1 MQNTIDILSSI
12 NMTVKEIAKS
22 MAPQNGSGEAA
33 TAKLSRGNVT
43 TNADVNPAADI
54 AKPSISKA
62 SIGEV
67 VSMLNTLSPSI
78 LSISKLSGSKI
89 KSFTKVLDQVIKSVN
104 KLSECAKNNKDAA
117 NNAKILVESLDIL
130 AKSLNGAAGLVVK
143 APIATLGLKLA
154 NGVIKAIDAIL
165 TTVSK
170 MSNVT
175 ERIKKLNDVTKAID
189 PLMKV
194 VVKATLFVGLCMGL
208 GLILMIGP
216 TRDIILGGLMVL
228 GAVLLTTTAVILLT
242 GLAGKVIKG
251 VGAFSA
257 MKDIMTMMLASV
269 ILVVACFGL
278 GMAIEALGGWEPLM
292 KGIAIVGA
300 TMILLTAVFWLVGLA
315 GKAAMSREVI
325 QSYAAIFALT
335 FVSMILIVAAKFL
348 GDYAAEN
355 YKSILI
361 GLGSVVAVMGLLIGI
376 GWAASQVL
384 KSSQQAM
391 ISLAIL
397 EGLALG
403 AMAVVFIAKQLA
415 DYTTGHELDILAAIG
430 LSMSI
435 IVAFGALAAVAGQ
448 LQQYISVGIPAVAMI
463 ELLAAGAIAVAGL
476 VVALDYV
483 KTQNDITWGDL
494 YLDVLGVMGI
504 ITAFGLLAAAASFI
518 APEILLGVVALVPVE
533 LLIAGAIGVTHLLI
547 GLHNVKEEAGI
558 GWMDLELDVLGLA
571 GIVGTFGLLAAAF
584 GLIFAPVL
592 LGSIALVPVELLM
605 VGAIGIAHLVVN
617 LHNAI
622 TESGTNW
629 KELEMD
635 VLGMS
640 AMLGTFGLLAG
651 AMALLIIPI
660 ALGTP
665 GMIAVAGFSL
675 LVIGVVHQIV
685 NLSKAIEEAGGA
697 EKIKD
702 TLTVGIPA
710 ILKNIN
716 SDNFSVDIGI
726 FTMLKM
732 MAKYALLAELV
743 GSILTV
749 AESISKIAQIVG
761 IVDDSGRLRQILS
774 IDKETGEVRYGEPVD
789 IKNLATVIAQ
799 TVKAFVEN
807 SQYSFE
813 EVRNMYNA
821 KEIFEVLSTI
831 TEPISKFVEMLT
843 GFTTGDDPDT
853 LCTVSI
859 DEKGEVKIGYPVNI
873 KNVAVVI
880 AGAITSFVSE
890 LYKKE
895 VTENWAELIYG
906 DRTFFEGLFGQTNKR
921 ADSVREVAGILG
933 VIIEPICKFVDMV
946 SGLMPGSNGTL
957 RKIYV
962 DKDGNIQTGPEVDVK
977 RTGNVIADLITSFV
991 TAVYKNADSWKDI
1004 DFFKGAS
1011 LDKLL
1016 KPINDMVKS
1025 AVEMSSEKIKADLIR
1040 SNSDAIVYANSQLIT
1055 SISAIDVETMN
1066 TKVAVIQSVLKIAGS
1081 MSNLTGERIL
1091 TNSKSIVTFMTD
1103 VVDKKMP
1110 KSKPNVDAFSKSIE
1124 NLKTAFKDLD
1134 TILIK
1139 DEDKRNKALD
1149 EFEKRIKAVVEDVNG
1164 GKNAIESLNNLIKNA
1179 QTYKAPEYT
1188 PAQPQQQYTPQT
1200 HGTPNNTT
1208 VNQQVNTQST
1218 QIDYEALAK
1227 AIVDSLKTLK
1237 LNPVM
1242 DGAPDGAMSVKLNHG
1257 FAIE

>member
-1 MQNTIDILSSI
+1 
-12 NMTVKEIAKS
+12 
-22 MAPQNGSGEAA
+22 
-33 TAKLSRGNVT
+33 
-43 TNADVNPAADI
+43 
-54 AKPSISKA
+54 
-62 SIGEV
+62 
-67 VSMLNTLSPSI
+67 
-78 LSISKLSGSKI
+78 
-89 KSFTKVLDQVIKSVN
+89 
-104 KLSECAKNNKDAA
+104 
-117 NNAKILVESLDIL
+117 
-130 AKSLNGAAGLVVK
+130 
-143 APIATLGLKLA
+143 
-154 NGVIKAIDAIL
+154 
-165 TTVSK
+165 
-170 MSNVT
+170 
-175 ERIKKLNDVTKAID
+175 
-189 PLMKV
+189 
-194 VVKATLFVGLCMGL
+194 
-208 GLILMIGP
+208 
-216 TRDIILGGLMVL
+216 
-228 GAVLLTTTAVILLT
+228 
-242 GLAGKVIKG
+242 
-251 VGAFSA
+251 
-257 MKDIMTMMLASV
+257 
-269 ILVVACFGL
+269 
-278 GMAIEALGGWEPLM
+278 
-292 KGIAIVGA
+292 
-300 TMILLTAVFWLVGLA
+300 
-315 GKAAMSREVI
+315 
-325 QSYAAIFALT
+325 
-335 FVSMILIVAAKFL
+335 
-348 GDYAAEN
+348 
-355 YKSILI
+355 
-361 GLGSVVAVMGLLIGI
+361 
-376 GWAASQVL
+376 
-384 KSSQQAM
+384 
-391 ISLAIL
+391 
-397 EGLALG
+397 
-403 AMAVVFIAKQLA
+403 
-415 DYTTGHELDILAAIG
+415 
-430 LSMSI
+430 
-435 IVAFGALAAVAGQ
+435 
-448 LQQYISVGIPAVAMI
+448 
-463 ELLAAGAIAVAGL
+463 
-476 VVALDYV
+476 
-483 KTQNDITWGDL
+483 
-494 YLDVLGVMGI
+494 
-504 ITAFGLLAAAASFI
+504 
-518 APEILLGVVALVPVE
+518 
-533 LLIAGAIGVTHLLI
+533 
-547 GLHNVKEEAGI
+547 
-558 GWMDLELDVLGLA
+558 
-571 GIVGTFGLLAAAF
+571 
-584 GLIFAPVL
+584 
-592 LGSIALVPVELLM
+592 M

-977 RTGNVIADLITSFV
+977 KTGNVIADLITSFV
-991 TAVYKNADSWKDI
+991 TAVYKDADSWKDI
-1004 DFFKGAS
+1004 NFFQGTS

-1110 KSKPNVDAFSKSIE
+1110 KSKPNVDAFSKSVE

-1188 PAQPQQQYTPQT
+1188 PAPQQQYTPQT
-1200 HGTPNNTT
+1200 PGTPNNTT

-1218 QIDYEALAK
+1218 QIDYDALAK